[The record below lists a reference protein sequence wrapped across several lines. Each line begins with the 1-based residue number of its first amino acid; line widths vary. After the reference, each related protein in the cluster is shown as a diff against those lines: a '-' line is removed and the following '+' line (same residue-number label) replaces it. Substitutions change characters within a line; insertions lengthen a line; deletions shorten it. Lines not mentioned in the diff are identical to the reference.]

1 MMISSIKSEKTLI
14 LSLFSSPSEI
24 FSKIQNQFTLEE
36 IQYIMNEDDSRMT
49 WETKYG
55 PIQIVITEYTKNQI
69 GINPIPGKT
78 TKGWENLI
86 PLIYNEDRKMM
97 TSIIEKFEDYSSMTS
112 RELKYEEIDGWDGFQ
127 WESSED

>member
-1 MMISSIKSEKTLI
+1 LI

-36 IQYIMNEDDSRMT
+36 IQYIMNDEDSRMT

-97 TSIIEKFEDYSSMTS
+97 TEIIERLESFGSISAREIMMMDED
-112 RELKYEEIDGWDGFQ
+112 EF
-127 WESSED
+127 

>member
-36 IQYIMNEDDSRMT
+36 IQYIMDQDDSRMT

-55 PIQIVITEYTKNQI
+55 PIQIVITEYTQNQI
-69 GINPIPGKT
+69 GMNPIPGKT

-112 RELKYEEIDGWDGFQ
+112 RELKYEEIDGWDGFDP
-127 WESSED
+127 SED

>member
-1 MMISSIKSEKTLI
+1 MISSIKSEKTLI

-24 FSKIQNQFTLEE
+24 FSKIQNQFTFEE
-36 IQYIMNEDDSRMT
+36 IQYIMDENDSRMT

-55 PIQIVITEYTKNQI
+55 PIQIVITESTKNQI

-78 TKGWENLI
+78 MKGWENLI

-97 TSIIEKFEDYSSMTS
+97 ASIIGKFEDYSSMTS
-112 RELKYEEIDGWDGFQ
+112 RELKYEEVYGWDGFDL
-127 WESSED
+127 SED